1 MINSSHKMEQTFE
14 KLTLDPPESNVTQGI
29 DVERIRED
37 FPILKQTVYGK
48 TLKYLD
54 NAATTQ
60 KPKAVIDTITKYY
73 TTQNAN
79 IHRGVYHLSEV
90 PTQAYEGVRVD
101 VKNHINANST
111 KEIIFVRGT
120 TEGINLVA
128 ATYGRQNIKPGD
140 EIIISEMEHHS
151 NIVPW
156 QLLCEEKDAK
166 LRIIPMNDDGELLV
180 DEYAKQIN
188 EKTKLVALVYISNSL
203 GTINPVTD
211 FIRLAHENNIPV
223 LLDGAQ
229 ALPHIKVDM
238 QELDCDFFLFS
249 GHKVFGPTG
258 IGVLYAKESFL
269 EQMNPY
275 QGGGDMIRSV
285 KFEKTTYNDLPHK
298 FEAGTPNIAGVIGL
312 GTALKYVAKIG
323 YENIEKYEKEL
334 LCYATNAISSLTSVK
349 IIGTA
354 KKKAS
359 VISFT
364 IDNVHPHDAGTILDR
379 EGIAIRTGH
388 HCTQP
393 VMDRFKVP
401 ATSRASMAFYNTKEE
416 IDALVAGIEKVI
428 KLFA

>member
-1 MINSSHKMEQTFE
+1 MEQTIE
-14 KLTLDPPESNVTQGI
+14 KLILDPPESNVTQGI

-37 FPILKQTVYGK
+37 FPILNQTVYGK

-90 PTQAYEGVRVD
+90 STQAYEGVRVD
-101 VKNHINANST
+101 VKNHINANSI

-128 ATYGRQNIKPGD
+128 STYGRQNIGPGD

-269 EQMNPY
+269 EQMTPY

-312 GTALKYVAKIG
+312 GTALKYVTKIG